1 MERYTHKI
9 ILQSCDF
16 SNFGNATSHI
26 SSSKYKR
33 PHREIFPHSHTRLNF
48 AQYDTHKKRK
58 SFWRKKMWQKIKP
71 KIFSHHPSGSWFITS
86 SLFKKLQN
94 KSWYFSLIVTPM
106 NVWYKLMAKD
116 VLNSRILAMLYIL
129 VSTGRCLKC
138 AIYQN
143 SFSTISHR
151 FEICS

>member
-106 NVWYKLMAKD
+106 NVWYKLVAKD
-116 VLNSRILAMLYIL
+116 VLNSRI
-129 VSTGRCLKC
+129 V
-138 AIYQN
+138 
-143 SFSTISHR
+143 FSCNAQYLSINRKMFKMCNIPKLIQYNQS
-151 FEICS
+151 

>member
-1 MERYTHKI
+1 MKRYTHKL
-9 ILQSCDF
+9 ILQPCDF
-16 SNFGNATSHI
+16 SNFGNDTSHI

-106 NVWYKLMAKD
+106 NVWNKLMAKD
-116 VLNSRILAMLYIL
+116 VLNCRIHTNK
-129 VSTGRCLKC
+129 VSSCMHT
-138 AIYQN
+138 N
-143 SFSTISHR
+143 TNTW
-151 FEICS
+151 ICRKICDDRNINYMVLHL

>member
-1 MERYTHKI
+1 M
-9 ILQSCDF
+9 
-16 SNFGNATSHI
+16 SNLGNATSHI

-94 KSWYFSLIVTPM
+94 KSWYFSLIVTPI
-106 NVWYKLMAKD
+106 NVWYNLMAKD
-116 VLNSRILAMLYIL
+116 VLNCCIHTKYPYIYIL
-129 VSTGRCLKC
+129 DSSCSKIKNIVIY
-138 AIYQN
+138 AIY
-143 SFSTISHR
+143 SGTVLCIMF
-151 FEICS
+151 